1 MNGLKEK
8 WQGNGSKPIIVIAIA
23 IMAFAALLG
32 LSACGGQQ
40 QDVAQTGEPQA
51 TEQSTYEGV
60 DDPWVEGG
68 KFTTGD
74 AELDRMVKETCDA
87 EYGNYTSEDRA
98 ERAYNTFLYITRHD
112 YVERYEGEQYENQH
126 PQGPDWDKL
135 YAKQFYLADTGNCY
149 EFAAMAQFALRYYGY
164 DDAVG
169 QPCLVKQESGDYGQ
183 HGLVFVTNDA
193 GEPTLCDPSFSANGY
208 MLPGGSYT
216 FMLEDVGQGP
226 VTIWQNS
233 TPQTLTPGA

>member
-1 MNGLKEK
+1 MQRKRSLI
-8 WQGNGSKPIIVIAIA
+8 SVILTSVIA
-23 IMAFAALLG
+23 MATLIVAMGLLVG
-32 LSACGGQQ
+32 CGQQ
-40 QDVAQTGEPQA
+40 DTSQSDEPVA
-51 TEQSTYEGV
+51 EQPAYEGV

-74 AELDRMVKETCDA
+74 EELDRMIKEICDA

-149 EFAAMAQFALRYYGY
+149 EFAAAAQFAFRYYGY

-193 GEPTLCDPSFSANGY
+193 GEPTVCDPSFSANGY

-216 FMLEDVGQGP
+216 FMLEDIGQGP

-233 TPQTLTPGA
+233 TPQTLTP